1 MTYPPPAEHSPAF
14 PVVDMTASAGAVQCT
29 VTAYDSVNAHP
40 THPIYSSSQ
49 HSIMTTGE
57 NAKIGLLCASAEYLS
72 AYFIPYR
79 IKIYTKNSNQSQ
91 IDQIYWIEDKLSLT
105 LNFFDILSYH

>member
-1 MTYPPPAEHSPAF
+1 M
-14 PVVDMTASAGAVQCT
+14 
-29 VTAYDSVNAHP
+29 
-40 THPIYSSSQ
+40 
-49 HSIMTTGE
+49 
-57 NAKIGLLCASAEYLS
+57 LCASAEYLS

-79 IKIYTKNSNQSQ
+79 IKIYTKFRNQSQ

>member
-1 MTYPPPAEHSPAF
+1 MTYPPPAEHSPA
-14 PVVDMTASAGAVQCT
+14 AHIT

-79 IKIYTKNSNQSQ
+79 IKIYTKFSNQSQ
-91 IDQIYWIEDKLSLT
+91 IGKPMMNNALVKMTSGIKI
-105 LNFFDILSYH
+105 